1 MEELQQFYQRERDTY
16 RTKIYNL
23 ESELDKTRTELT
35 NELENLSRQLERTK
49 YQTDYLE
56 KVES

>member
-1 MEELQQFYQRERDTY
+1 MEELQSFYQRERDSY
-16 RTKIYNL
+16 RSKIYQL
-23 ESELDKTRTELT
+23 EGELDKARTEFAAHLDG
-35 NELENLSRQLERTK
+35 LSRQLERTK